1 MRETEPM
8 EKNRTTPKGLA
19 VAALS
24 LGAMVLASWDTTST
38 VFADPP
44 GLTVV
49 VDGKDFGKS
58 PAKIESTGTTF
69 GDYHLEVKDEN
80 GKVVHE
86 QDLPK
91 AVRIWGIF
99 WPPYVIFYNMYR
111 LNTRYIVQSIK
122 SPSAETT
129 WLVITPP

>member
-1 MRETEPM
+1 M
-8 EKNRTTPKGLA
+8 NG
-19 VAALS
+19 VARVALILGS
-24 LGAMVLASWDTTST
+24 LGLVGCGTAAT
-38 VFADPP
+38 VITAPP

-91 AVRIWGIF
+91 AVRICGIF
-99 WPPYVIFYNMYR
+99 WPPYGIFYNMYR
-111 LNTRYIVQSIK
+111 LHDRYIVQSIK
-122 SPSAETT
+122 SASGETT

>member
-19 VAALS
+19 LVALT
-24 LGAMVLASWDTTST
+24 LGALVLAACATTST
-38 VFADPP
+38 VFTDPP

-80 GKVVHE
+80 GKVVHRSE
-86 QDLPK
+86 EHTSELQS
-91 AVRIWGIF
+91 
-99 WPPYVIFYNMYR
+99 R
-111 LNTRYIVQSIK
+111 LH
-122 SPSAETT
+122 
-129 WLVITPP
+129 LVCRLLLEKKNKTQRSQLSYWQIEH

>member
-1 MRETEPM
+1 LVVVSLPCCQA
-8 EKNRTTPKGLA
+8 A
-19 VAALS
+19 VAASAPAPARFAAPPCLAVV
-24 LGAMVLASWDTTST
+24 GA
-38 VFADPP
+38 
-44 GLTVV
+44 
-49 VDGKDFGKS
+49 GKDFAKGA
-58 PAKIESTGTTF
+58 AKIEAPGTMF

-99 WPPYVIFYNMYR
+99 WPPYGIFYNMYR
-111 LNTRYIVQSIK
+111 LHDRYIVQSIK
-122 SPSAETT
+122 SASGETT

>member
-19 VAALS
+19 LVALP
-24 LGAMVLASWDTTST
+24 LGALVLAACATTST
-38 VFADPP
+38 VFTDPP

-69 GDYHLEVKDEN
+69 GEYRLQIKDES
-80 GKVVHE
+80 GTVLHE
-86 QDLPK
+86 QNLPK
-91 AVRIWGIF
+91 DVRIWGVL
-99 WPPYVIFYNMYR
+99 WPPYGMYHFYDSYFVR
-111 LNTRYIVQSIK
+111 SVKSASGEIV
-122 SPSAETT
+122 
-129 WLVITPP
+129 WLVIALP

>member
-1 MRETEPM
+1 M
-8 EKNRTTPKGLA
+8 NG
-19 VAALS
+19 VARVALILGS
-24 LGAMVLASWDTTST
+24 LGLVGCGTIST
-38 VFADPP
+38 VITAPP

-99 WPPYVIFYNMYR
+99 WPPYGVFYNMYR
-111 LNTRYIVQSIK
+111 LHDRYIVQSIK
-122 SPSAETT
+122 SAS
-129 WLVITPP
+129 